1 MVNLLFRLKYS
12 LFSDIYIGVFHY
24 ILSVQKNTPSVSK
37 ISLPL
42 QKHFIYNK
50 FFIFFTSFA
59 IISNIIL
66 EKGEVA
72 LSNNTLPRGN
82 TPAFIIF

>member
-1 MVNLLFRLKYS
+1 
-12 LFSDIYIGVFHY
+12 ICT
-24 ILSVQKNTPSVSK
+24 KNTPSVSK

-72 LSNNTLPRGN
+72 LSKQYSTKGKHPSIYYFFRERGHFHETILCN
-82 TPAFIIF
+82 DR